1 MPICSISE
9 IAIGDEVQSWNF
21 AAGRIAANRVSRLH
35 RFDADGYL
43 KINDLEVT
51 GKHPFAVAENVWAE
65 AEAMTTDRQQI
76 LALLARHRGEI
87 ASRFGVRSL
96 GLFGSAARDEL
107 VPASDVDVLV
117 EFEDPG

>member
-1 MPICSISE
+1 M
-9 IAIGDEVQSWNF
+9 QSWNF

-65 AEAMTTDRQQI
+65 AEDLCAGD
-76 LALLARHRGEI
+76 LL
-87 ASRFGVRSL
+87 V
-96 GLFGSAARDEL
+96 GSAARDEL

>member
-1 MPICSISE
+1 
-9 IAIGDEVQSWNF
+9 
-21 AAGRIAANRVSRLH
+21 
-35 RFDADGYL
+35 
-43 KINDLEVT
+43 
-51 GKHPFAVAENVWAE
+51 
-65 AEAMTTDRQQI
+65 MTTDRQQI
-76 LALLARHRGEI
+76 LALLARHGGEI